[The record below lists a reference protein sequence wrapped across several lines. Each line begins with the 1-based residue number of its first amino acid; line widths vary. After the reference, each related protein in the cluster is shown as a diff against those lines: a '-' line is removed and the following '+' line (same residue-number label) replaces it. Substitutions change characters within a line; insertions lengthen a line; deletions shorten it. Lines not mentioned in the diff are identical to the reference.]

1 MFELGVL
8 ADVADGPVG
17 EAAAFWVEGFEDLEA
32 EGFVMAG
39 SEGSVVVKDDREEV
53 FFSEVIF
60 SAVLVHEAADG
71 GDNRV
76 GDEAAQAEM
85 GDRVLAPE
93 KLGRVFGVGL
103 EMSIGS
109 RKEDGFRSSGGSE
122 FLEG

>member
-1 MFELGVL
+1 MFEFGVL

-39 SEGSVVVKDDREEV
+39 GEGSVVVKDDREEV
-53 FFSEVIF
+53 FFSEVIVG
-60 SAVLVHEAADG
+60 AVLVHEAVDG

-85 GDRVLAPE
+85 GDRVLALE
-93 KLGRVFGVGL
+93 DLGRG
-103 EMSIGS
+103 
-109 RKEDGFRSSGGSE
+109 
-122 FLEG
+122 